1 MEYDR
6 DLIFYF
12 LLPFLVLAEGDMD
25 GSIFWPAEISGE
37 GMGKEKERKREHAYT
52 RVVGNVK
59 VWI

>member
-37 GMGKEKERKREHAYT
+37 GMGKEKERTCIYT
-52 RVVGNVK
+52 GCGK
-59 VWI
+59 C

>member
-37 GMGKEKERKREHAYT
+37 GMGKEKEWTCIYT
-52 RVVGNVK
+52 GCGK
-59 VWI
+59 C